1 MKVPL
6 LLISTALIASRAWSE
21 QVSAIPPALQDSPD
35 PGAGWQG
42 FTDFVFMGNALLT
55 LTLAAVLGA
64 VIAFHPKNREA
75 MTTSEGIDS
84 PKIYVIYPVI
94 GAIVGIMVVNYGL
107 VVGFVLFGIGG
118 LIRFRTVLRSA
129 SLTGRVIFATLIGLA
144 CGLNLPHVAV
154 LSTAFGFVVVY
165 ILDTPVTYRL
175 DIRALPPEHI
185 TEAVMAYRVLL
196 AQQGCQILREKENC
210 GKSRVTFL
218 LRCPRRASRARLEEL
233 FRSKVDKS
241 LAGSVNWRIT

>member
-1 MKVPL
+1 VLKDL
-6 LLISTALIASRAWSE
+6 SLLISVALIASPARSE
-21 QVSAIPPALQDSPD
+21 PISVIPLKSSLGV
-35 PGAGWQG
+35 GAGWQG
-42 FTDFVFMGNALLT
+42 FTDFAFMGNALLT

-64 VIAFHPKNREA
+64 VIAFHPKNRKRMA
-75 MTTSEGIDS
+75 MSEEIDS

-129 SLTGRVIFATLIGLA
+129 SLTGRIIFATLIGLA

-165 ILDTPVTYRL
+165 ILDVRVTYRV
-175 DIRALPPEHI
+175 DIRALPSEHVIEAI
-185 TEAVMAYRVLL
+185 TAYRALL
-196 AQQGCQILREKENC
+196 EQQGCHILREKENC
-210 GKSRVTFL
+210 GKSRVTFIL
-218 LRCPRRASRARLEEL
+218 KCPRRSSCARLDEL
-233 FRSKVDKS
+233 FKSRIDKS
-241 LAGSVNWRIT
+241 LAGSVNWRVI